1 MIKTVL
7 EMFSKRF
14 CFFMPNLPKI
24 TTSLV
29 LKDELSLQ
37 QIESVVELI
46 NKVYL
51 ITESDF
57 WPHNGS
63 YERTNASEITRFIK
77 NKELIIAQIA
87 EEIVG
92 AVHVYPVKEDICGF
106 GMLVAAPKKRGCGI
120 GVTLMESIEDWAI
133 NNEYKIMQLE
143 LLKPINYKHPDKEFL
158 KRWYTKMGYK
168 LTSKSSYGK
177 LYPKQASLLKI
188 PCNFEIYQ
196 KNLPI

>member
-1 MIKTVL
+1 
-7 EMFSKRF
+7 
-14 CFFMPNLPKI
+14 MPNLPNV

-29 LKDELSLQ
+29 LKDELSIQ
-37 QIESVVELI
+37 QIKLVAELI

-63 YERTNASEITRFIK
+63 YERTNASEILQFIE
-77 NKELIIAQIA
+77 NNELIIAQID

-92 AVHVYPVKEDICGF
+92 AVHVYPVKDDVCGF
-106 GMLVAAPKKRGCGI
+106 GMLVAAPKKRGHGI
-120 GVTLMESIEDWAI
+120 GTTLMKSIEDWAV
-133 NNEYKIMQLE
+133 NNKYKIIQLE
-143 LLKPINYKHPDKEFL
+143 LLKPINYLHPDKEFL
-158 KRWYTKMGYK
+158 NNWYTKMGYK
-168 LTSKSSYGK
+168 LISKTTYGK